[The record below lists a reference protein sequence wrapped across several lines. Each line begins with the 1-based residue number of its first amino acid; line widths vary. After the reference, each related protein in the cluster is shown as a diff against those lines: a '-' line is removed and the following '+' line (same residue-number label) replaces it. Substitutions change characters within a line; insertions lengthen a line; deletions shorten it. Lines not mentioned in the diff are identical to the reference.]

1 MYNKIWHYLKAGS
14 TCPRRLDNFFINRS
28 DPVILDIL
36 FCILQAWLYAK
47 VEMAHQARLNKPDP
61 NLEKQA
67 KEAKESEAQ
76 TAYSVWLDT
85 KRKQDKALR
94 QLEES
99 RRAEEASQYAI
110 RDRQVCDEAFRRWA
124 SCSQISKCQPCP
136 PPPTKKNCHLTL
148 P

>member
-1 MYNKIWHYLKAGS
+1 
-14 TCPRRLDNFFINRS
+14 
-28 DPVILDIL
+28 
-36 FCILQAWLYAK
+36 
-47 VEMAHQARLNKPDP
+47 MAHQARLNRPDP
-61 NLEKQA
+61 NIEKQA

-76 TAYSVWLDT
+76 TAYSEWLDM

-124 SCSQISKCQPCP
+124 SYSETSKCQQAPSQKMATRLYHSHFLFVP
-136 PPPTKKNCHLTL
+136 ATTQHGIY
-148 P
+148 